1 MINRNVETNKLFGNR
16 LREER
21 VAKGLSQHQLWLESG
36 IVTSQIGKI
45 ERGVA
50 NPTISTVV
58 ALAKALQVSLDILV
72 PPESFLSQTSRTK

>member
-1 MINRNVETNKLFGNR
+1 MITRNVEINKLFGNR

-21 VAKGLSQHQLWLESG
+21 IAKGLSQHQLWLESG

-50 NPTISTVV
+50 NPTLSTVV
-58 ALAKALQVSLDILV
+58 ALAGALRVSLDVLL
-72 PPESFLSQTSRTK
+72 PPDYFLNHATAE